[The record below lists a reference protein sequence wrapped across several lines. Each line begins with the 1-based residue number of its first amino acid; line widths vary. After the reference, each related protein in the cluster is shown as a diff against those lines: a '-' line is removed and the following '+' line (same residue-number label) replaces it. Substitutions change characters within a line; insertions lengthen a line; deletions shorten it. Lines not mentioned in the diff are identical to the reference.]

1 MKRLPAV
8 LTTCLMTCTLAF
20 AQVDI
25 RNPSVDTET
34 EQGSLITQSG
44 TAEDDA
50 TRTQLLETFAE
61 KYSDHSAINYVY
73 LQLQGLHLAAGNFDK
88 VITYGKKLLE
98 VVPGDVE
105 IRQNLTKGYEAK
117 QDFDSLLPH
126 LLETKPYAEKD
137 TKLAEPEYE
146 DEVEAWQ
153 AQIDYA
159 KGVLQYIEYSMY
171 TSLLK
176 ITDPAKK
183 ITYMDALKE
192 HYPEG
197 QYAGSLGGMYVQV
210 YQQQGDVEKMLSAM
224 EASLQSN
231 PGNEGYLFTLAE
243 SAVRQQQNDKSKTYA
258 EQLVQ
263 AMSQKAKP
271 ENQTEEDWTKHKYL
285 FMAYGNY
292 ILGKL
297 TVLQATN
304 AQGFR
309 DGRKQLLTTVAP
321 IQERGGEHYGIL
333 AYMLGICYVKLD
345 IGGDNIAQA
354 TKWMGIAAKEANPYQ
369 AEATKTLGAIRAAT
383 E

>member
-8 LTTCLMTCTLAF
+8 LTTFLMTCTLAF

-50 TRTQLLETFAE
+50 TRTQLLETVAE

-271 ENQTEEDWTKHKYL
+271 ENQTEEDWTKHKDL

-321 IQERGGEHYGIL
+321 IQERARYSIAGGKRGRKRAPSWRPRGCSGSRRSWGMRRHS
-333 AYMLGICYVKLD
+333 ACS
-345 IGGDNIAQA
+345 ASA
-354 TKWMGIAAKEANPYQ
+354 T
-369 AEATKTLGAIRAAT
+369 
-383 E
+383 